1 MMRGWYCSETGW
13 GCGSSF
19 QAMEE
24 DEVIRQASEHV
35 RTEHGESADD
45 ESLVGKIKSY
55 LREIDPG
62 NETNIRA
69 GTGNLGAE
77 SPELTDKR
85 TTGP

>member
-35 RTEHGESADD
+35 RTEHGETGDD
-45 ESLVGKIKSY
+45 HSLLGKIKSY
-55 LREIDPG
+55 LRDVNEGD
-62 NETNIRA
+62 ETNMRTS
-69 GTGNLGAE
+69 TGNLGVDAE
-77 SPELTDKR
+77 R
-85 TTGP
+85 TSERVTGP